1 MKRRI
6 GPIDPPS
13 LPLSFKTT
21 SFSSSSSQSIYIY
34 IYIYIYIK
42 GKRKR
47 HLPIYLDGLCVMRWK
62 EACKKKK

>member
-34 IYIYIYIK
+34 I
-42 GKRKR
+42 RKR